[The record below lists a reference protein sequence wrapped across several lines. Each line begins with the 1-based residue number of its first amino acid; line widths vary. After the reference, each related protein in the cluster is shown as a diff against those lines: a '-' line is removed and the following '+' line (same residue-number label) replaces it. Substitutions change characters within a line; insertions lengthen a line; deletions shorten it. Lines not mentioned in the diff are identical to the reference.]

1 MGPGLS
7 VLLGGRDRLEVQ
19 GTALGF
25 SYSELSQIGCK
36 EEPVVVAHTCHPSI
50 QVVRQE
56 DQEFKVL
63 KKKARYQACSNIA
76 RISLGSRVLLIAI

>member
-25 SYSELSQIGCK
+25 SYSELSKTGCK
-36 EEPVVVAHTCHPSI
+36 EEPVGGGTAGGSGI
-50 QVVRQE
+50 QS
-56 DQEFKVL
+56 L
-63 KKKARYQACSNIA
+63 KKKKRQGIRPAVMSP
-76 RISLGSRVLLIAI
+76 GSHLAPGSS

>member
-25 SYSELSQIGCK
+25 SYSELSQTGCK
-36 EEPVVVAHTCHPSI
+36 EEPVVVAHTCHTQHSSGTAGGSGI
-50 QVVRQE
+50 QS
-56 DQEFKVL
+56 L
-63 KKKARYQACSNIA
+63 KKKGKVS
-76 RISLGSRVLLIAI
+76 GVH